1 MGKRWLLEWCCL
13 AIVVMVPGSWW
24 IYRSLE
30 PKPFALPKSAKN
42 EPWAVQSGLKIAK
55 LRDRVPTVDRVVLV
69 PDEATFLFAIRQWSL
84 QGRWPILIED
94 TQYTK
99 LFLDRFQPQEVIRL
113 PAVNTPLPTG
123 LALRQGMQNAVA
135 DAWDAPN
142 RFSLSSQWDNLGW
155 EPPGAVVTS
164 PTDPAWPAAVALA
177 SDRGQP
183 LVFLEGD
190 FGEANE
196 RLDLATWT
204 GLKTQIETLVKGTG
218 YAYDTLGDAIDT
230 VTLVKELAVKY
241 ESPENTKVDLAVTDG
256 LGRHETG
263 DRWAAV
269 GWIYGTPAR
278 AVYQAMSAIFI
289 DAETALFYDS
299 YPKEEPWIQ
308 YEMNQA
314 AGLVSE
320 IGLNVQII
328 QRPQATVQSWK
339 NLVETDLN
347 FDTIWVN
354 SKGLSTVFA
363 AGGGDASVE
372 DIPQLKYPAIVHFI
386 HSWSATTPGDRNTV
400 AGRWLENGAYLYV
413 GSVHEP
419 FLTAF
424 IPPTLLARRLK
435 RTTPFLIAARQLDS
449 PPWKIT
455 TIGDPLAIISKPR
468 VRLNPTQLPLPT
480 P

>member
-13 AIVVMVPGSWW
+13 LIVVMVPGFWW
-24 IYRSLE
+24 IYKPIES
-30 PKPFALPKSAKN
+30 KPFALPKSAKS

-55 LRDRVPTVDRVVLV
+55 LRERVPTVNRVVLV
-69 PDEATFLFAIRQWSL
+69 PDEATFLVAIRQWSL

-94 TQYTK
+94 NQYTK
-99 LFLDRFQPQEVIRL
+99 LFLDRFQPAEVVRL

-123 LALRQGMQNAVA
+123 FTRRQAMQDAVVSAWNAR
-135 DAWDAPN
+135 D
-142 RFSLSSQWDNLGW
+142 RYSLSSQWEELGW

-164 PTDPAWPAAVALA
+164 ENDPAWLAAVALA

-190 FGEANE
+190 FGQPDE
-196 RLDLATWT
+196 RLDFATWT
-204 GLKTQIETLVKGTG
+204 ALKFQIETLIKGTG
-218 YAYDTLGDAIDT
+218 YAYNTLGDAIDT
-230 VTLVKELAVKY
+230 LTLVKELAVKY
-241 ESPENTKVDLAVTDG
+241 ESPKNAAVDLAVTDG
-256 LGRHETG
+256 LGRDETG
-263 DRWAAV
+263 SRWAAV
-269 GWIYGTPAR
+269 GWIYGSPNR

-299 YPKEEPWIQ
+299 YPQQEPWIQ
-308 YEMNQA
+308 YQMNEAATLLTEM
-314 AGLVSE
+314 
-320 IGLNVQII
+320 GLNVRVI
-328 QRPQATVQSWK
+328 QRPQA
-339 NLVETDLN
+339 NVETWQKLGESELN

-354 SKGLSTVFA
+354 SKGMSTKFA

-386 HSWSATTPGDRNTV
+386 HSWSATTPGDRNTI

-419 FLTAF
+419 YLTAF
-424 IPPTLLARRLK
+424 IPPTVLARRLK
-435 RTTPFLIAARQLDS
+435 RSTPFLIAARQLES
-449 PPWKIT
+449 EPWKIT
-455 TIGDPLAIISKPR
+455 TIGDPLSIISPPR
-468 VRLNPTQLPLPT
+468 VRLNPSQVPLPT